1 MYIQSKVMNWNSSP
15 TSIPLYMIL
24 FRVKVKLLRCYS
36 TWPDKSPYNI
46 CKSFISLAAIFQV
59 EDTYIPPDLLP
70 NLTSIYICV
79 EVGYSFFLIL
89 ETFQGNLFCDS
100 LIWRKFQKIV
110 SLLQNLASCSSEF
123 VFCRRPWRPNMFQN
137 WSSGPNNLTKE
148 DRIW

>member
-1 MYIQSKVMNWNSSP
+1 MKLVNNFYPFVCDSFPCESKTARDVIQRDLTYPLRIFVNHSYHWQLYFRWRTHISP
-15 TSIPLYMIL
+15 QISCQIWPPYT
-24 FRVKVKLLRCYS
+24 FVLRWG
-36 TWPDKSPYNI
+36 T
-46 CKSFISLAAIFQV
+46 V
-59 EDTYIPPDLLP
+59 
-70 NLTSIYICV
+70 
-79 EVGYSFFLIL
+79 FFLIL
-89 ETFQGNLFCDS
+89 KTFQGNLFCDS